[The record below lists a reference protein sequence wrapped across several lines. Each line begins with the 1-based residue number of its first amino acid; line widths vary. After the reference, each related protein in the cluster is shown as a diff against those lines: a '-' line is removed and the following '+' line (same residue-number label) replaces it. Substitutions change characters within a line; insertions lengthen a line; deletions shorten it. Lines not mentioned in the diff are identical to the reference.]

1 VGADSTRP
9 DTAGDLTR
17 AQIRGSSLL
26 LAGQAF
32 ALVANLAVQV
42 LLVRYLSK
50 SSYGVFAY
58 ALSIVTLGEAIASF
72 GLRRGVG
79 RFLPIYEERGE
90 LDKVAGTLVFAIATV
105 LSMGLAFVLVVIGLG
120 GVISD
125 SFSGEP
131 AATAVITAILVLA
144 PIQAVANLL
153 DGMFAVFT
161 RPRAILLRKFVYTPV
176 MRLIMVV
183 MLSLAGAGVVPF
195 AVGYTVIG
203 GAGTVVYGAM
213 LITTLRERRLWERL
227 RRGRMTFPIRELL
240 SFTVPLLTNDLAF
253 AFVNAA
259 GAVMLG
265 LLAGAQDVA
274 ELRAVVP
281 VAMTMSYVL
290 SSFGLLFVPLASRLF
305 ARGDTEEL
313 NRLYW
318 QTAGWTTVLS
328 YPIFI
333 VSVGLAEPLTLLLF
347 GDRYASSAS
356 LLQVLAVG
364 RFITA
369 AAGPNSVLLGVY
381 RRVGFLVATNLVAMV
396 TSLGLNLLL
405 IPPFGA
411 MGAAIAATAT
421 LAVFNAIW
429 QVGLARRTDI
439 HGLHPGYVSVYV
451 TIVVATAAFFAIQ
464 LIASPPLVGS
474 AALAALVSLAVLVV
488 TRRRLALAE
497 TFPELARLPVVRLL
511 AGPGGA
517 RARRPT

>member
-1 VGADSTRP
+1 VGADSARP
-9 DTAGDLTR
+9 GTSGDLTR
-17 AQIRGSSLL
+17 VQIRGSSLL

-32 ALVANLAVQV
+32 ALLANLAVQV

-58 ALSIVTLGEAIASF
+58 ALSIATLGEAVAAF

-105 LSMGLAFVLVVIGLG
+105 LSMGLAVVLVVIGLG
-120 GVISD
+120 GVIAG
-125 SFSGEP
+125 SFSGEQ
-131 AATAVITAILVLA
+131 ATAVIAALIALA
-144 PIQAVANLL
+144 PIQAVADLL
-153 DGMFAVFT
+153 DGVFAVFT
-161 RPRAILLRKFVYTPV
+161 RPRTIVLRKFVYTPV

-183 MLSLAGAGVVPF
+183 TLSLAGAGVVPF
-195 AVGYTVIG
+195 AIGYTVIG
-203 GAGTVVYGAM
+203 GAGTVIYGAM
-213 LITTLRERRLWERL
+213 LVPTLRERRLWERL
-227 RRGRMTFPIRELL
+227 RRRRVTFPIRELL

-253 AFVNAA
+253 ASINAA

-281 VAMTMSYVL
+281 IAMTMSYVL
-290 SSFGLLFVPLASRLF
+290 SSFGLLFTPLAARLF
-305 ARGDTEEL
+305 ARGDAGEL

-318 QTAGWTTVLS
+318 QTAVWTTVLS

-356 LLQVLAVG
+356 LLAVLAVG

-369 AAGPNSVLLGVY
+369 AAGPNGVLLGVY
-381 RRVGFLVATNLVAMV
+381 GYVRYLVATNVVAV
-396 TSLGLNLLL
+396 ITSLTLNLLL

-411 MGAAIAATAT
+411 MGAAISATAT
-421 LAVFNAIW
+421 LVVFNAVW
-429 QVGLARRTDI
+429 QVGLARRTDV
-439 HGLHPGYVSVYV
+439 HGVDPRYAGVYV
-451 TIVVATAAFFAIQ
+451 TILVATAAFFAIQ

-474 AALAALVSLAVLVV
+474 AALAALVSLTVLVV

-497 TFPELARLPVVRLL
+497 TFPELARLPIVRLL
-511 AGPGGA
+511 AGRGGA
-517 RARRPT
+517 RARRPA

>member
-1 VGADSTRP
+1 M
-9 DTAGDLTR
+9 
-17 AQIRGSSLL
+17 QIRGSSLL
-26 LAGQAF
+26 VAGQAF

-50 SSYGVFAY
+50 SGFGVFAY
-58 ALSIVTLGEAIASF
+58 ALSIATLGEAIATF

-90 LDKVAGTLVFAIATV
+90 LDKVAGTLVFALATV

-125 SFSGEP
+125 QFPGEP
-131 AATAVITAILVLA
+131 AATAVITAILLLS
-144 PIQAVANLL
+144 PIQGIAGLL
-153 DGMFAVFT
+153 DGVFAVFA
-161 RPRAILLRKFVYTPV
+161 RPRAIVLRKFVYTPV
-176 MRLIMVV
+176 MRLAMVAV
-183 MLSLAGAGVVPF
+183 LSLAGAGVVSF
-195 AVGYTVIG
+195 AVGYAVIG
-203 GAGTVVYGAM
+203 CLGTVVYGAM
-213 LITTLRERRLWERL
+213 LVPTLRERRLWERL
-227 RRGRMTFPIRELL
+227 RGGRSRMTFPIRELL
-240 SFTVPLLTNDLAF
+240 GFTVPLLTNDLAF
-253 AFVNAA
+253 ALIGSA
-259 GAVMLG
+259 GAIMLG
-265 LLAGAQDVA
+265 VLAGAQDVA

-305 ARGDTEEL
+305 ARGDADEL

-318 QTAGWTTVLS
+318 QTATWTTVLS

-333 VSVGLAEPLTLLLF
+333 VAVGLAEPLTLLLF
-347 GDRYASSAS
+347 GDRYSSSAPV
-356 LLQVLAVG
+356 LAVLAVG

-369 AAGPNSVLLGVY
+369 AAGPNGVLLGVY
-381 RRVGFLVATNLVAMV
+381 AQVRYLVATNVVAMV

-421 LAVFNAIW
+421 LVVFNAVW
-429 QVGLARRTDI
+429 QVGLARRTDV
-439 HGLHPGYVSVYV
+439 HGVDPGYAGVYV

-464 LIASPPLVGS
+464 LIFSPAPVAS
-474 AALAALVSLAVLVV
+474 AALAALASLTVLAV

-511 AGPGGA
+511 AGPG
-517 RARRPT
+517 RARER